1 MEREKLKDILSA
13 PWLDKLGSFIESK
26 EFDRITNNIA
36 ERRARK
42 VKIVPRTDRVFT
54 ALNKCP
60 PDKVKVVMGLQD
72 PYNSIEPDG
81 IAMSCS
87 LSNKLQPSLREV
99 YREIHRTTS
108 YEPRTEEA
116 RAVERPKP
124 LDLSHWCEQGVLM
137 INASLT
143 VEWRTPNSDKGLWD
157 KFIDEV
163 FHEGVNLSPNP
174 IVYILLGK
182 DAQECFSKY
191 ARLGDYILTASHPAS
206 VSYSGGVWD
215 CSDVFG
221 RCNRYLE
228 LHGLEPIK
236 W

>member
-1 MEREKLKDILSA
+1 MQKEKLKDILSA
-13 PWLDKLGSFIESK
+13 PWLDKLSTFIESK
-26 EFDRITNNIA
+26 EFDRITDNIA
-36 ERRARK
+36 KRRARK
-42 VKIVPRTDRVFT
+42 VKIVPSTDRIFT

-87 LSNKLQPSLREV
+87 LTGKLQLSLKEV
-99 YREIHRTTS
+99 YREVRRTLPP
-108 YEPRTEEA
+108 EDWG
-116 RAVERPKP
+116 
-124 LDLSHWCEQGVLM
+124 LLSTTQNPYLGGWCEQGVLM

-182 DAQECFSKY
+182 EAQGCFSKY

-215 CSDVFG
+215 SQDVFG

-228 LHGLEPIK
+228 MHGLTPIK

>member
-1 MEREKLKDILSA
+1 MQKEKLKDILSA
-13 PWLDKLGSFIESK
+13 PWLDKLSTFIESK
-26 EFDRITNNIA
+26 EFDRITDNIA

-99 YREIHRTTS
+99 YKEIRRTIPECT
-108 YEPRTEEA
+108 RTANCEIGG
-116 RAVERPKP
+116 
-124 LDLSHWCEQGVLM
+124 LDLSYLAEQGVLM

-143 VEWRTPNSDKGLWD
+143 VEWRSPNSDKGLWD

-163 FHEGVNLSPNP
+163 FHEGVNPSPNP

-215 CSDVFG
+215 CNDVFG